1 MPDQRI
7 VLEKREFVTIVTL
20 NRPKRLNAFDQA
32 MFAELAQAAA
42 EIATEPPRAVV
53 VTGAGERAFSAGFD
67 VNPDNPMLAA
77 LGAAIEAQDHGTVA
91 QAIREMRRAVDRFTA
106 LPMPVV
112 AAINGKAFGGGAELA
127 VRCDLRVM
135 DPAAVLCFSEVR
147 LGLMPDWGGG
157 ATLAALVGASRA
169 ADLILTARECSA
181 AEALD
186 LGVANRISAPGQAL
200 AAALDLAEAVA
211 ANGPRA
217 VRSAL
222 AVIRG
227 SREQP
232 LAAAL
237 DAEEAR
243 AAELILAGE
252 CLHGIAAHLSGKA
265 PVFPNA

>member
-7 VLEKREFVTIVTL
+7 ALERRGYVAIVTL
-20 NRPKRLNAFDQA
+20 NRPKRLNAFDQT
-32 MFAELAQAAA
+32 MFAALEQAAA
-42 EIATEPPRAVV
+42 VLAAEPPRAVV

-67 VNPDNPMLAA
+67 VNPDNPMMAA
-77 LGAAIEAQDHGTVA
+77 LGTAIEAQDQRTVA
-91 QAIREMRRAVDRFTA
+91 RAIRGMRRAVDQFTA
-106 LPMPVV
+106 LPVPVI

-127 VRCDLRVM
+127 VRCDMRVM

-157 ATLAALVGASRA
+157 ATLAALVGPARA

-186 LGVANRISAPGQAL
+186 LGVVNRISAPGHSL
-200 AAALDLAEAVA
+200 AAALDLAEAIT

-222 AVIRG
+222 AVIRR

-237 DAEEAR
+237 DDEEKR
-243 AAELILAGE
+243 AVELILAGE
-252 CLHGIAAHLSGKA
+252 CLHGIGAHLSGKA
-265 PVFPNA
+265 PVFPDE

>member
-1 MPDQRI
+1 MSDQRI
-7 VLEKREFVTIVTL
+7 AIERRGYVAIVTL
-20 NRPKRLNAFDQA
+20 NRPKRLNAFDQT
-32 MFAELAQAAA
+32 MFAALEQAAA
-42 EIATEPPRAVV
+42 ALAAEPPRAVV

-67 VNPDNPMLAA
+67 VNPENPMLAA
-77 LGAAIEAQDHGTVA
+77 LGTAIEAQDHGTVA

-106 LPMPVV
+106 LPMPVI
-112 AAINGKAFGGGAELA
+112 AALNGQAFGGGAELA

-186 LGVANRISAPGQAL
+186 LGVVNRISAPGQAL
-200 AAALDLAEAVA
+200 ADAQDLVEAIA

-243 AAELILAGE
+243 AVELILAGE